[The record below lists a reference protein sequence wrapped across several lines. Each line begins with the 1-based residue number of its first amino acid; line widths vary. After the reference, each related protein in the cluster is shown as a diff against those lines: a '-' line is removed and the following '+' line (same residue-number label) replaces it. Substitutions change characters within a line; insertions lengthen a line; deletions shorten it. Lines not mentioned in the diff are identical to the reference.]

1 MFTQFLQRFFSSS
14 QITNNIEELQ
24 LKQIREEEQS
34 ISASISKQAPTRKDI
49 TATSMPDTT
58 YADDIKKLERE
69 FGKLHE
75 GQVINLT
82 LHEALE
88 LMPRTRKRSD
98 AYRGV
103 MSELKKLY
111 GVSLNVGGNNN
122 ANKQ

>member
-1 MFTQFLQRFFSSS
+1 MATRNNLEERQLMELRKFEAS
-14 QITNNIEELQ
+14 QAATVE
-24 LKQIREEEQS
+24 KQEAAVI
-34 ISASISKQAPTRKDI
+34 KPTRKDI
-49 TATSMPDTT
+49 TTTSMPDTT